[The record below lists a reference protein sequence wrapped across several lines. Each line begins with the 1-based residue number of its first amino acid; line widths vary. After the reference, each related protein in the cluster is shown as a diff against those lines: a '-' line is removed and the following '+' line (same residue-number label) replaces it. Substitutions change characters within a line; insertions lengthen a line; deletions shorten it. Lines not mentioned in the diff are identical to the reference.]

1 MAREIEILQPSFYK
15 DFSCIGPACTDNCCH
30 TWRIDVD
37 KEHYLMYRK
46 VRDAAFRET
55 CAAVLK
61 KKRKDATDAFY
72 AVMSH
77 PAEGKCG
84 FQDEDGGC
92 RIVRQLGPQAL
103 CNTCTV
109 YPRRKVQYLPGLWEL
124 SLSLSCEE
132 AARLAILSGKPVE
145 FERFRRPIDE
155 KNFMDR
161 YAPVYASGRNF
172 LPPPDFGQPLRQACM
187 ALMAERSHPIKER
200 ILAMGVLLRRVG
212 CLVTEKKQEQ
222 IPAAISQLM
231 ELMKAGALTSLFQ
244 KPAYNEAL
252 HRTALALPLAHL
264 MQVGRRPIFRHI
276 QELLA
281 PYCDYDQKENN
292 YTAREETM
300 AFLLQITKEKADPV
314 LAELEQGVENYFT
327 CYLFSSIFPMYHVV
341 RGLTPEESA
350 IMLAEQYALLRILL
364 ATLEEREGE
373 TSQQRLVRAVVALAR
388 ITQHSDMGKTFHTLS
403 GLSGLDSL
411 AHAMYLLY

>member
-1 MAREIEILQPSFYK
+1 
-15 DFSCIGPACTDNCCH
+15 
-30 TWRIDVD
+30 
-37 KEHYLMYRK
+37 
-46 VRDAAFRET
+46 
-55 CAAVLK
+55 
-61 KKRKDATDAFY
+61 
-72 AVMSH
+72 
-77 PAEGKCG
+77 
-84 FQDEDGGC
+84 
-92 RIVRQLGPQAL
+92 
-103 CNTCTV
+103 
-109 YPRRKVQYLPGLWEL
+109 
-124 SLSLSCEE
+124 
-132 AARLAILSGKPVE
+132 
-145 FERFRRPIDE
+145 
-155 KNFMDR
+155 
-161 YAPVYASGRNF
+161 
-172 LPPPDFGQPLRQACM
+172 
-187 ALMAERSHPIKER
+187 
-200 ILAMGVLLRRVG
+200 
-212 CLVTEKKQEQ
+212 
-222 IPAAISQLM
+222 M